1 ASDNN
6 RGSCIA
12 ELLRAT
18 PGSVGLDLSSTTAAI
33 FTPGVPVTPIPMKVV
48 GPLPEGIV
56 GLVLACSSLSFQ
68 GISVV
73 PDVVDSDYTGEIKVL
88 ISLPT
93 KTVQINKGQRIAQLL
108 LLPYYQTGKTL
119 TSQARGPRGFGSS
132 DLAFGVQE
140 IIASRTLKDLLI
152 QGNKISGLLDIGTD
166 VSCIAGKD
174 WPLSWPT
181 RLTSVSLVGVGSVPS
196 VAKNSQILAWSD
208 EKGAQGTFCPYV
220 VPSLPFSLSGRDI
233 LSQMGML
240 LYSPDEKVTNQML
253 QMRYNPDKALGK
265 DQQAIVPPFKVVPN
279 KNRESLGYSN

>member
-1 ASDNN
+1 
-6 RGSCIA
+6 
-12 ELLRAT
+12 
-18 PGSVGLDLSSTTAAI
+18 
-33 FTPGVPVTPIPMKVV
+33 M
-48 GPLPEGIV
+48 
-56 GLVLACSSLSFQ
+56 
-68 GISVV
+68 
-73 PDVVDSDYTGEIKVL
+73 
-88 ISLPT
+88 
-93 KTVQINKGQRIAQLL
+93 LL
-108 LLPYYQTGKTL
+108 LERKTL

-152 QGNKISGLLDIGTD
+152 QGNKISGLLDIGAD

-174 WPLSWPT
+174 WPSSWPT

-220 VPSLPFSLSGRDI
+220 IPSLPFSLWGRDI
-233 LSQMGML
+233 LSHMGML
-240 LYSPDEKVTNQML
+240 LHSPDKKVTNQML